1 MISMWMRGSVAHYMQ
16 FAAIFLY
23 AASRF
28 LNVIFHKIEIGGI
41 TKMLSLL

>member
-28 LNVIFHKIEIGGI
+28 LNVNFRKIEINGI
-41 TKMLSLL
+41 TKMPSSL